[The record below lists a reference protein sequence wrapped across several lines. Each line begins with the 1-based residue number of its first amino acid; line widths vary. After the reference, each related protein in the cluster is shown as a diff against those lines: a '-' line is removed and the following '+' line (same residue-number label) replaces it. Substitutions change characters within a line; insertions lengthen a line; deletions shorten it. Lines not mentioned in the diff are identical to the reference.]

1 MIQVVTFSSPNVGGH
16 LTIEKGSL
24 NNPPKKR
31 HKLSILIPAMA
42 LAMSKRLLPFVFFA
56 AVLWSFHLPFTA
68 PSGPS
73 GRGPRGRTNHP
84 RVKRWASEGEKEE
97 EEDWRE
103 FRARLVQQE
112 AWFAKKNLG
121 NFYEVPSLK
130 LTATSST

>member
-16 LTIEKGSL
+16 LTIEKGHL
-24 NNPPKKR
+24 TIPKNR

-68 PSGPS
+68 PKS
-73 GRGPRGRTNHP
+73 GPRGRRDHP
-84 RVKRWASEGEKEE
+84 RVGRWASEGEKEE

-112 AWFAKKNLG
+112 AWFAKKKSWE
-121 NFYEVPSLK
+121 FY
-130 LTATSST
+130 